1 MHCTFILLPT
11 QPKPYNTVTGLD
23 QLGAKV
29 KQLQTE
35 QEDAVLKGDI
45 IQLLSL
51 CAQLAKRIDTALK
64 AIKEQRDVSKDFEYK
79 RYLSVFQKSFST
91 FQALQQATTGI
102 EQTQLKLARAESM
115 RRSKRISAAKEDTK
129 LLAYPTEQQAQ
140 MFAENEIADFTR
152 RERESFHNSS
162 QLWYIVV
169 TYSELADSLYYGST
183 VLYLPA
189 KVHDILDMNEI
200 FRDLATMVHEQ
211 GDQIEHIAVHV
222 ESAAVNVQQGNK
234 QLGHAAQYKNRNRKL
249 QICIAVI
256 IIIVILVILIV
267 ILAVLGGLG
276 VFSKN

>member
-1 MHCTFILLPT
+1 MNVSYSRYQDPPPT
-11 QPKPYNTVTGLD
+11 GSLSQDIQHFSTNVD

-140 MFAENEIADFTR
+140 MFAENDIADLQE
-152 RERESFHNSS
+152 RERVIS
-162 QLWYIVV
+162 QL
-169 TYSELADSLYYGST
+169 E
-183 VLYLPA
+183 
-189 KVHDILDMNEI
+189 HDILDMNEI

-276 VFSKN
+276 VFSKTD